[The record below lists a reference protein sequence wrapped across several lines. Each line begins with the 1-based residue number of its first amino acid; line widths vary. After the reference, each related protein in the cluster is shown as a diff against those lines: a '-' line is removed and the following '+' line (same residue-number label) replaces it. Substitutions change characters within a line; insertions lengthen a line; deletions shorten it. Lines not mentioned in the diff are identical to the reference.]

1 MIGANG
7 MHERRAPLRVLGIG
21 GSMRRDSM
29 SAAALAATL
38 GVLEG
43 AGARTTLATVR
54 DLALPVANDD
64 WALADYPPSLAWL
77 LAEVR
82 AADAFVLCTPT
93 YYGTLSGAVKNV
105 LDALIFLWDD
115 DPPAFGGKPVALM
128 AVGGHGAADAI
139 TGLHHATRALNGLSV
154 PTVVAVPT
162 SAIDPTTGALRDDS
176 VRRRIDKMANE
187 LVDLAWRLRR
197 PVPYRTGATGLATV
211 VEHAL
216 VADGDA
222 RYVSGV
228 AS

>member
-1 MIGANG
+1 
-7 MHERRAPLRVLGIG
+7 VLGIG
-21 GSMRRDSM
+21 GSTRRGSL

-38 GVLEG
+38 RLAEA

-64 WALADYPPSLAWL
+64 WTLADYPPSLAWL

-82 AADAFVLCTPT
+82 AADALVLCTPT

-154 PTVVAVPT
+154 PTVVTVPT
-162 SAIDPTTGALRDDS
+162 AAIDPTTGDLRDDAT
-176 VRRRIDKMANE
+176 RRRIDKMATE
-187 LVDLAWRLRR
+187 LLDLGARLRR
-197 PVPYRTGATGLATV
+197 PIPWRTGATGLATV
-211 VEHAL
+211 GRSSDPERAAVLTPH
-216 VADGDA
+216 
-222 RYVSGV
+222 RT
-228 AS
+228 